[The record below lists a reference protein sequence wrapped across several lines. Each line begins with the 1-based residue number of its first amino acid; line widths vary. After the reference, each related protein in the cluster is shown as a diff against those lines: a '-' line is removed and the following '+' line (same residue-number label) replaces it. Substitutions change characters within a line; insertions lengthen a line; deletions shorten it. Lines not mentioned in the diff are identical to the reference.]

1 MTDEDKNKIYLKIS
15 VHQGE
20 ANKYDEYLV
29 VNDAWELL
37 GQYEAAIDLTEYV
50 GKKELSSEIAELPAL
65 EDISKLV
72 CIDENGKV
80 AGVMTKEQ
88 VASVLAGLMGV
99 GFLEKDNYH
108 DINEVGTYTTYSNT
122 PQTGPVFS
130 IQCGDSCIQESMSYG
145 GYSLMVRSY
154 NHVDGKWN
162 EWKSIAI

>member
-1 MTDEDKNKIYLKIS
+1 MKDKNKIYLKIS

-72 CIDENGKV
+72 CIDENGNA

-88 VASVLAGLMGV
+88 VASVLAGLIGTVTGEKDGLMSKSGFMEREDILDANTQFS
-99 GFLEKDNYH
+99 GFLRAQKMP
-108 DINEVGTYTTYSNT
+108 NT
-122 PQTGPVFS
+122 PYP
-130 IQCGDSCIQESMSYG
+130 Y
-145 GYSLMVRSY
+145 
-154 NHVDGKWN
+154 
-162 EWKSIAI
+162 